1 MPTTIRTKP
10 GLRIAGIAVLA
21 ASVGAVRAAG
31 AQQEEALKNV
41 DVSQCVGLAT
51 PEERLACFE
60 ARVAAAGGGRA
71 ASGAPAAGS
80 APAAASGT
88 AAAASSSRGRGGE
101 DDVETADP
109 PDIHAKV
116 AALRETVPNSYL
128 ITLDNGQVW
137 RQTEP
142 EAYPLRQGSDVRIY
156 VSKWG
161 GFRLSNP
168 VLRGFIQ
175 VERVR

>member
-1 MPTTIRTKP
+1 
-10 GLRIAGIAVLA
+10 VLA
-21 ASVGAVRAAG
+21 ATVGAVGVAG
-31 AQQEEALKNV
+31 AQPEEALKSV

-60 ARVAAAGGGRA
+60 ARVEAAGGG
-71 ASGAPAAGS
+71 PAAGG

-88 AAAASSSRGRGGE
+88 AAAASSSRGRGGQ
-101 DDVETADP
+101 DDLETPAP

-116 AALRETVPNSYL
+116 ATLRETVPNSYL

-137 RQTEP
+137 RQTVP
-142 EAYPLRQGSDVRIY
+142 EAYPLRPGSDVRIY
-156 VSKWG
+156 VSKWRT
-161 GFRLSNP
+161 FRLSSP